1 MRQSVWGRS
10 LQLKMV
16 AYKYAY
22 FQLHSLYSKLANYT
36 IDRDGLQEEN
46 FMFNR
51 VCIIVLDSVGIGAL
65 PDAAEYGD
73 SEAHTLGNI
82 YKTQGKLD
90 LPNLYKMGLGNIENS
105 QLPNVEA
112 PTAAYGRMAE
122 VTRAKDTTSGHWEMM
137 GLIMNP
143 PFGTFEKFPDSML
156 KEWLKRAGRAEKWLG
171 NYPASGT
178 KIIDDLG
185 EEHVNTGAPIVYTSA
200 DSVFQVA
207 AHEDIIPLSELYKLC
222 EIARELLVDD
232 LFVGRVIARPF
243 TGSNANFTR
252 TENRRDY
259 AVPPTG
265 KTLLDA
271 LEEHNQFTLGIGKIE
286 DIFCQRGV
294 KYVNH
299 TKNNADGIKA
309 TIEALKNKKVA
320 TPLCRGLGAMPPLG
334 DGNCENNFLANEKEA
349 TLIFTNLVD
358 FDMKYGHRND
368 PKGYAKA
375 LEDFDAQLPQI
386 LESLREQDLLIIT
399 ADHGCDPT
407 TLSTDHSREYV
418 PLLVY
423 GGKPVNLGTRST
435 FADIAATIYKGLGHG
450 NWDIGEDFLESI
462 K

>member
-1 MRQSVWGRS
+1 
-10 LQLKMV
+10 
-16 AYKYAY
+16 
-22 FQLHSLYSKLANYT
+22 
-36 IDRDGLQEEN
+36 
-46 FMFNR
+46 MFNR

-65 PDAAEYGD
+65 PDAEEYGD
-73 SEAHTLGNI
+73 LQAHTLGNI
-82 YKTQGKLD
+82 YKTQGKLN

-105 QLPNVEA
+105 RLPSVES

-156 KEWLKRAGRAEKWLG
+156 KEWLRRAGREEKWLG
-171 NYPASGT
+171 NFPSSGT
-178 KIIDDLG
+178 QIIDDLG
-185 EEHVNTGAPIVYTSA
+185 EEHVRTGAPIIYTSA
-200 DSVFQVA
+200 DSVFQIA
-207 AHEDIIPLSELYKLC
+207 AHEDIIPLPELYKLC
-222 EIARELLVDD
+222 EIARELLVGD

-243 TGSNANFTR
+243 EGSNGTFTR

-299 TKNNADGIKA
+299 TKNNVDGIKA
-309 TIEALKNKKVA
+309 TIEALKN
-320 TPLCRGLGAMPPLG
+320 
-334 DGNCENNFLANEKEA
+334 NKEA

-375 LEDFDAQLPQI
+375 LEDFDILLPEI
-386 LESLREQDLLIIT
+386 LNSLQEQDLLIIT

-423 GGKPVNLGTRST
+423 GGKPANLGTRAT
-435 FADIAATIYKGLGHG
+435 FADVAATIYKGLGHG
-450 NWDIGEDFLESI
+450 KWSIGEDFLESI